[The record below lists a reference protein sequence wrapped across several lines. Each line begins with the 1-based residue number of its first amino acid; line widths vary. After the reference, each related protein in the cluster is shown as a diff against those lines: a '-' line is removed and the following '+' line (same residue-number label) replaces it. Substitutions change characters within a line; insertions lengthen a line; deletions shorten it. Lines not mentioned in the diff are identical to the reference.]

1 MAIPFTNLTIFVN
14 GDSIQIGRR
23 RLPIKSKLV
32 ASVSTLDNSLVI
44 VKFEGRRILCSSYL
58 DIYTEAGTQNHGAS
72 AAETVTALNA
82 LFSQTN
88 PNSYADSATVTQIDS
103 DLTAVKDVIKTTGAK
118 GIYKEANKD
127 VTKSNVRLPSDKES
141 IVAGAERT
149 SIKVSE
155 LATDF
160 DIGKIKF
167 IVNTNAAVVD
177 TELEALSI
185 YGKTNTIGASVDLNA
200 NASLIG
206 WDLGK
211 LSDVTYT
218 SLSDGQFL
226 KYVNATGLWVNTRL
240 SAVATSGAYSD
251 LTGTP
256 SLSAVATS
264 GSYADLSSTPTIPV
278 DLTSDGAGTIHANN
292 VPTLN
297 QSTTGNA
304 ATATALAT
312 ARAING
318 VDFDGTAPITIT
330 AAGSTLS
337 DTVTVAK
344 GGTGTTTLA
353 SNSVLTGNGASAITA
368 ESNLTFDGSNLV
380 VTGLEVFS
388 FPDSADQ
395 YHGEA
400 VNFGTGPGGV
410 DGQIEQGKMYYLDSS
425 QQWEETDAN
434 AASTSSGM
442 IGIAVVDDIARFL
455 VRGFARHTSFSGLT
469 TGDILYLSA
478 TTGEITNVAPS
489 GNGDIVRV
497 VGYCVNS
504 STRVI
509 YFDPDKTFV
518 EVTA

>member
-1 MAIPFTNLTIFVN
+1 MAIPFTNLAIFVN

-44 VKFEGRRILCSSYL
+44 VKFEGRRILCASYL
-58 DIYTEAGTQNHGAS
+58 DVYTEAGTQNHGAS

-103 DLTAVKDVIKTTGAK
+103 DLTSVKDVIKTTGAK
-118 GIYKEANKD
+118 GIYKEADKD

-141 IVAGAERT
+141 IMAGAERT

-167 IVNTNAAVVD
+167 NVNTNAAVVD

-185 YGKTNTIGASVDLNA
+185 YGKTNAIGASVDLNA
-200 NASLIG
+200 DTSLVG

-211 LSDVTYT
+211 LSDVSYT

-226 KYVNATGLWVNTRL
+226 KYVSATDLWVNT
-240 SAVATSGAYSD
+240 
-251 LTGTP
+251 

-353 SNSVLTGNGASAITA
+353 SNNVLTGNGTSAITA
-368 ESNLTFDGSNLV
+368 ESNLTFDGSKLV

-388 FPDSADQ
+388 FPDGADQ

-400 VNFGTGPGGV
+400 VNFGAGPGGV

-442 IGIAVVDDIARFL
+442 IGIAVVDDTARFL

-469 TGDILYLSA
+469 TGDILYLST

-497 VGYCVNS
+497 VGYCVSS